1 MMLYKLE
8 LIKVGNK
15 KLMLWRKLCC

>member
-1 MMLYKLE
+1 MLYELE

>member
-8 LIKVGNK
+8 LIKAGNK
-15 KLMLWRKLCC
+15 KLVLWRKLCC